1 MTTAVRE
8 ENQICLFVRRDIDDY
23 GLDPY
28 EFRLY
33 TRISRRASN
42 GGAWESLYKMA
53 RACCMSL
60 SRARKPMRLLNLAEI
75 TQ

>member
-1 MTTAVRE
+1 MTAAVRE
-8 ENQICLFVRRDIDDY
+8 ETQISLCVKREIDDY

-28 EFRLY
+28 KFRLY
-33 TRISRRASN
+33 ACISRRASN

-53 RACCMSL
+53 RACCISL
-60 SRARKPMRLLNLAEI
+60 SRARTTWQLLNLAEI